1 MIRHGIPA
9 LLIVGAAFLST
20 PAAAQ
25 VSASLERLSPAA
37 PGFVERAREML
48 DAGNYTG
55 VLDQLGFLAGMPGAG
70 YENPLTADDSEE
82 CGWLLTEA
90 LAGLGNARCADVA
103 ADFLRRYPSSPYAP
117 LVAAAAADA
126 LFFDHEWPDALLAY
140 ERVDIDA
147 LPPAKQAQTVYRKCV
162 CLIRTGHFREARALL
177 SRLRGKRGY
186 ADAYTFYSAY
196 LDYIEG
202 DFAKAY
208 RRFADVAP
216 GEKGLEA
223 GYYMAQIE
231 FSRSEYDNVIRRGV
245 ALLKE
250 NAEPSLSAEINR
262 IVGLS
267 YFKRNEYSP
276 ARRYL
281 TQYVSQSADNPS
293 PDALYALGVIA
304 YANHEYQEA
313 EDIFRRIPSDATPDI
328 MQGTQLYIGQC
339 ALAAGDASRAAIAF
353 EKAAR
358 NDIDP
363 KVTETALYNYV
374 TALTRGGNVPFSSAA
389 RLLQEFSTRFPDSPH
404 AAAVEEYL
412 AAAYYNEHKYDQAL
426 KCIASV
432 SRPSAALLAIKQ
444 KTLYEQGVERLTNGQ
459 RKQAAES
466 LRAAV
471 AMGNA
476 APGVAAQA
484 SLWLGDALYSLG
496 DYRGAASSYES
507 FLRAEPRSQNA
518 ALARYNLAYALYKQK
533 DYRRAARQFGQALS
547 SRPGLPAELA
557 ADATTRR
564 ADCLYYT
571 GAYSDALA
579 AYSDAIA
586 RGGADADYATYRRAV
601 LYGLSGDFRRK
612 IEELSRMEKQWPN
625 SRWLS
630 KAMLEKALA
639 YEETGR
645 ADEAAEAYRRRLN
658 ASQQVSTD
666 ELIRMAG
673 TMHKAGRWR
682 DLLDVTSRIRA
693 AGGLD
698 ADELADIDLLEA
710 DASAALKDWHR
721 AEALYSQT
729 ARNFTSLA
737 GSKAAVAL
745 GERYLSSGKAAEA
758 EKLMTEFTDAGSP
771 HEYWLARGYI
781 VLADALTARG
791 DKATAREYLE
801 SLREN
806 YPGSE
811 SDIFKMIDSR
821 LKKLKK

>member
-1 MIRHGIPA
+1 MKKYGIPA
-9 LLIVGAAFLST
+9 LLLVGAAFLST

-25 VSASLERLSPAA
+25 VSSSPDRFSPAPA
-37 PGFVERAREML
+37 GFVERAREML
-48 DAGNYTG
+48 GAGNFTG
-55 VLDQLGFLAGMPGAG
+55 VLDQLGFLAGMPGSG
-70 YENPLTADDSEE
+70 YDNPRTADDAEE
-82 CGWLLTEA
+82 CGWLLAEA
-90 LAGLGNARCADVA
+90 LAGLGDARCADVA
-103 ADFLRRYPSSPYAP
+103 ADFLRRFPSSPFAP
-117 LVAAAAADA
+117 RVAAAAADA
-126 LFFDHEWPDALLAY
+126 LFFNHEWPDALLAY
-140 ERVDIDA
+140 ERVNFNA
-147 LPPAKQAQTVYRKCV
+147 LPPARQSESIYRKSV
-162 CLIRTGHFREARALL
+162 CLIRTGHFREARSLL
-177 SRLRGKRGY
+177 SRLRGKKGY
-186 ADAYTFYSAY
+186 ADAYNFYSAY

-202 DFAKAY
+202 DFTKAY
-208 RRFADVAP
+208 KRFADVAP

-231 FSRSEYDNVIRRGV
+231 FSRGQYADVISRGRSLLSENPVPD
-245 ALLKE
+245 LC
-250 NAEPSLSAEINR
+250 AEINR

-267 YFKRNEYSP
+267 CFKLGEYP
-276 ARRYL
+276 QARRYL
-281 TQYVSQSADNPS
+281 TQYLGLTADNPS
-293 PDALYALGVIA
+293 PDALYALGAIA
-304 YANHEYQEA
+304 YADRDYAGA
-313 EDIFRRIPSDATPDI
+313 ENIFRKIPAGSSPDI
-328 MQGTQLYIGQC
+328 MQGAQLYLGQC
-339 ALAAGDASRAAIAF
+339 ALASGDASRAAIAF

-358 NDIDP
+358 ADIDP

-389 RLLQEFSTRFPDSPH
+389 KLLQEFSTRFPHSPH
-404 AAAVEEYL
+404 AASVEEYL
-412 AAAYYNEHKYDQAL
+412 AAAYYNERKYGEAL
-426 KCIASV
+426 RSIASV

-444 KTLYEQGVERLTNGQ
+444 KALYEQGVEQLTNGRRQ
-459 RKQAAES
+459 QAAES

-496 DYRGAASSYES
+496 NYREASRSYET

-518 ALARYNLAYALYKQK
+518 PLARYNLAYALYKQK
-533 DYRRAARQFGQALS
+533 DYRNAAKQFRQALS
-547 SRPGLPAELA
+547 GHPALAAELA

-564 ADCLYYT
+564 ADCLYYV
-571 GAYSDALA
+571 GAYSEALA

-586 RGGADADYATYRRAV
+586 RDGADADYATYRRAV
-601 LYGLSGDFRRK
+601 LYGLSGDHRRK
-612 IEELSRMEKQWPN
+612 IEELSLLEKRWPN

-639 YEETGR
+639 YEETGKS
-645 ADEAAEAYRRRLN
+645 DEAAESYRRRLE

-666 ELIRMAG
+666 ELIRMAE

-710 DASAALKDWHR
+710 DASAALRNWQH
-721 AEALYSQT
+721 AEELYSQT

-745 GERYLSSGKAAEA
+745 GERYLTSGRTAEA

-781 VLADALTARG
+781 VLADALAARG
-791 DKATAREYLE
+791 SKAAAREYLE
-801 SLREN
+801 SLKEN
-806 YPGSE
+806 YPGTE
-811 SDIFKMIDSR
+811 SDIIRMIDSR
-821 LKKLKK
+821 LNKLKK